1 MLPICTQR
9 CVMHRLLPQPV
20 AGYYGPPGS
29 SGTACPAGSFCPFP
43 TTDAQVLPVHSLSCF
58 LSLPP
63 QPPPFAR
70 LLNRQLPVLYSP
82 QTRPSQACPPNSN
95 SPPVS
100 DDPTDCLVIRL
111 CKSKHLRKFPHRTS
125 FLKLEIHKLLISDA
139 ADVAWRHA
147 RRPYRMPKAIPV
159 SGDRQATAT
168 VTAMYWRANT
178 RAKSPFSLV
187 WSFTSDFTSPS
198 TAPPLSYFIIN
209 IHMHHLPCINT
220 SICTPAQARAGF
232 YGPAGQPAAPCPA
245 GSYCP
250 SQSVDPTR
258 CPANTTSAGAFVP
271 QSCACVCIVCTL
283 AVKCCSK
290 LSKWV

>member
-70 LLNRQLPVLYSP
+70 LLTRQLPVLYSP

-111 CKSKHLRKFPHRTS
+111 CKSKHLRTFPHRTS

-168 VTAMYWRANT
+168 VNAVYWRANT

-209 IHMHHLPCINT
+209 IHMHHLPYINT

-290 LSKWV
+290 LSKWI